1 MNLILITFYFNIYNI
16 IIYSIY
22 NNKIMNINHLDIELY
37 NNSDDEVVF
46 VNTNNNINND
56 TQTIGTQT
64 NTTNDD
70 LINDD
75 LTNTE
80 KNIYNNM
87 TEDFLL
93 KNIHL
98 VFQKISKKEQ
108 LIKIYR
114 NLLNSI
120 HNPQCNDSY
129 KYKDDIK
136 VLKEELIKDHCPR
149 LSTKT
154 IKELKK
160 IKVALNNKYGKQEI
174 TNTTKLSYII
184 EKIIKEL
191 IISKH
196 SYDIDILVQKT
207 CFIIF
212 DYINDKYH
220 EIDVLM
226 IILITEYHF
235 LQNIIYLL
243 LKNSNIE
250 DIKKNRKS
258 VFSNILH
265 KIFKK

>member
-1 MNLILITFYFNIYNI
+1 MK
-16 IIYSIY
+16 
-22 NNKIMNINHLDIELY
+22 NKLLLDIELH
-37 NNSDDEVVF
+37 NDSEEEIVF
-46 VNTNNNINND
+46 VNTNHNTNHNTSQNNIDIEINIKD

-64 NTTNDD
+64 HETN
-70 LINDD
+70 INNNNDD
-75 LTNTE
+75 LTNDE
-80 KNIYNNM
+80 KKIYNNM
-87 TEDFLL
+87 TDEFLL

-108 LIKIYR
+108 LVKIYK

-120 HNPQCNDSY
+120 HDPKSY
-129 KYKDDIK
+129 NSNKYKTELK
-136 VLKEELIKDHCPR
+136 VLKEELVKDHCPG

-154 IKELKK
+154 IKDLKK
-160 IKVALNNKYGKQEI
+160 IKVLLSNKYGKQEI
-174 TNTTKLSYII
+174 TNTTKLSNII

-191 IISKH
+191 ILSNH

-212 DYINDKYH
+212 DYINDEYH

-226 IILITEYHF
+226 IILISEYNF

-250 DIKKNRKS
+250 DIKKNKKS
-258 VFSNILH
+258 VFSNILNR
-265 KIFKK
+265 IFKK